1 MMRNYQDIRV
11 DLNLYFSVPTKK
23 NLEVATKV
31 EAGINIR
38 SEKVKTKEKVFL
50 ANIIYY

>member
-31 EAGINIR
+31 EAGINTR